1 MLIDTHSHIDFEEF
15 DLDEVVNNARAN
27 GVEKIIIPG
36 VEPNTFERI
45 INAIEKYDCLYG
57 AIGVHPSEAKKYN
70 DDIELRITELA
81 KNEKIVA
88 IGEIGLDYYWD
99 KSFND
104 LQKEV
109 FIRQIEIANKLNK
122 PLIIHEREAHADSFE
137 ILRKYAKT
145 KVLMHCFSG
154 SLEFAQSCI
163 KEGFYI
169 AFGGVVTF
177 KNAKTPKNV
186 AQNIDLSRIML
197 ETDAPYLTPEP
208 YRGKRNEPAYVRFVA
223 QQIAELKGIDVSQV
237 EEVTT
242 QNAIGFFGLKD

>member
-15 DLDEVVNNARAN
+15 DLDEVVNNAKAN

-36 VEPNTFERI
+36 VEPDTFDRI
-45 INAIEKYDCLYG
+45 INSIEKYDCLYG

-70 DDIELRITELA
+70 DDVELRITELA

-122 PLIIHEREAHADSFE
+122 PLIVHEREAHADSFE
-137 ILRKYAKT
+137 ILKKYAKT

-208 YRGKRNEPAYVRFVA
+208 HRGKRNEPAYVRFVA